1 MRYLVI
7 ATVLSILVLSGMPDS
22 ARAVGYD
29 VAGKEEC
36 VCSPLVARGICPDTL
51 NNLKEALVLPK
62 LGFLAERLAQEIKAI
77 LGQFGVQSAGDPRG
91 RIEPAKDLLGQ
102 EKGPD
107 KEKKR
112 LADSKTTKKKSPE
125 KKRRVKLPPP
135 AR

>member
-7 ATVLSILVLSGMPDS
+7 ATVLSILVLSGMSDS

-36 VCSPLVARGICPDTL
+36 VCSPLVARGIYPDTL

-91 RIEPAKDLLGQ
+91 RVEPAKSVASLEIRAEG
-102 EKGPD
+102 
-107 KEKKR
+107 EKKR
-112 LADSKTTKKKSPE
+112 LADAKTKKKTRE
-125 KKRRVKLPPP
+125 KKKRVKLPPR